1 LVNSP
6 QQSFAKINLSS
17 FFLKNFFV
25 LFVKYNDE
33 FEYIKQKRELQVNLI
48 RSHSSGIGEYLST
61 KQVRMLM
68 ALRINTLSKGYSG
81 ISSESLMCVVRAFNK
96 LNLFSTY
103 ILFKATSLVHY
114 WVISMRIYFFV
125 ATSRSCLPV
134 VPEQGTVGA
143 SGDLAPLSHIM
154 LGLLGEG
161 KMWSPSTGVDDA
173 AVVLAKHG
181 LKPLSLKPKEG
192 LALINGTQMITAL
205 GAEGLERARNLALQA
220 DVIAALTC
228 EVLKGNVM
236 QFDADIHSAR
246 PHNGQIEVAGRM
258 RSLLHSDVYPSA
270 CFAANTVDRKV
281 QDPYTLRCIPQ
292 VHGIVIDT
300 INFVKKY
307 SEIFID
313 N

>member
-1 LVNSP
+1 
-6 QQSFAKINLSS
+6 
-17 FFLKNFFV
+17 
-25 LFVKYNDE
+25 
-33 FEYIKQKRELQVNLI
+33 
-48 RSHSSGIGEYLST
+48 
-61 KQVRMLM
+61 
-68 ALRINTLSKGYSG
+68 
-81 ISSESLMCVVRAFNK
+81 
-96 LNLFSTY
+96 
-103 ILFKATSLVHY
+103 
-114 WVISMRIYFFV
+114 
-125 ATSRSCLPV
+125 
-134 VPEQGTVGA
+134 
-143 SGDLAPLSHIM
+143 
-154 LGLLGEG
+154 
-161 KMWSPSTGVDDA
+161 MWSPSTGVDDA